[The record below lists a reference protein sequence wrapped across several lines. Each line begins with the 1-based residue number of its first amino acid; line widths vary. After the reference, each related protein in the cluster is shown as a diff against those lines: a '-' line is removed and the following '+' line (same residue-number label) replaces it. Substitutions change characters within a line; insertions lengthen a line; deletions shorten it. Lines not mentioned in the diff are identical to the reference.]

1 MLRNLVN
8 NISGKFEFIFD
19 DVPLLVKSPARI
31 NLLGEHTD
39 YSDGLVLP
47 ATINRWIIFGISK
60 RKDRIVKIHAND
72 LNDEIQFNLNDIQ
85 NSEKEWPNYLM
96 GVVFELLKMNYSV
109 SGFNCLFG
117 GNIPQGAG
125 LSSSAAIEC
134 GLLFALN
141 ELFNFGI
148 DKFEM
153 AKIAQR
159 AENEFVGMK
168 CGIMDQFINLFGKED
183 CFVKLDCRSLEY
195 EYYPFV
201 SEDVSVVL
209 CDSRINHS
217 LASSEYNKRREECAE
232 AVQILKPNIDNL
244 KSLRDLTP
252 ESLQKFQHE
261 LNKTLY
267 KRCNFV
273 VNENIRVKKACEDL
287 LQHDFIALGKEMFET
302 HAGLRK
308 DYEVSCSELDFL
320 VEIATEQ
327 KGVHGARMMGGG
339 FGGCTINLVQKRIL
353 NDFKSKIFEQYY
365 AHTRKKA
372 KIFEVSIVG
381 GTSLISV

>member
-1 MLRNLVN
+1 MLRKLVT
-8 NISGKFEFIFD
+8 NISGKFELIFNE
-19 DVPLLVKSPARI
+19 VPLLVESPARI

-39 YSDGLVLP
+39 YNDGLVLP
-47 ATINRWIIFGISK
+47 AAIDRWIIFGVSK
-60 RKDRIVKIHAND
+60 REDRIVKIYAND
-72 LNDEIQFNLNDIQ
+72 LNDDIQFNLDDFQ
-85 NSEKEWPNYLM
+85 YCDKEWPNYLI

-134 GLLFALN
+134 GLLFSLN
-141 ELFNFGI
+141 EIFNFGI
-148 DKFEM
+148 DKLEM
-153 AKIAQR
+153 AKIAQK
-159 AENEFVGMK
+159 AENEFVGIR
-168 CGIMDQFINLFGKED
+168 CGIMDQFTNLFGQEN

-232 AVQILKPNIDNL
+232 AVQILRLYIDRL

-252 ESLQKFQHE
+252 ESLQKFQHK

-273 VNENIRVKKACEDL
+273 VNENIRVKEACEDL

-302 HAGLRK
+302 HAGLQK

-320 VEIATEQ
+320 VQISTGQ

-353 NDFKSKIFEQYY
+353 NDFKSKIFEKYY
-365 AHTRKKA
+365 AHTGKKA
-372 KIFEVSIVG
+372 RIFEVSIVG